1 MKKTNHHILHK
12 VNLDINSPEEK
23 TAFEIKSR
31 LDSFLRKE
39 LFPKIEKL
47 FDQMTLDDEIKR
59 FESIQMDF
67 EMKHANDIDLLANQF
82 IAQLKEKLEQI
93 DSEPLNFHKDWD
105 KIENQHLAHH
115 KPKQYSTYNPNQNTE
130 EIGKKVSHDSNL
142 KNTFIHFLETGQLPW
157 YAVSDLLTEFVLPVH
172 FSKALRDNR
181 FVLHLNEL
189 FLLNENALNRFIYQ
203 FDNETIKLYI
213 KRLMRENKMP
223 FKDITDL
230 ISKQDQTIKKLIY
243 KLLIMR
249 MTNNHYAESKV
260 FFQQIFK
267 AISVNNSF
275 PIDEERHYHEI
286 HEIFQLAFLSP
297 QPELTHQ
304 ENPQSQIIGNELAAT
319 NTDMFKEA
327 SFELKDPIYISNAGI
342 ILCHPFLP
350 ELFKRCGCINENSF
364 VSPEM
369 QQYAIHLLHFLGSGK
384 EHDMEYNL
392 GFEKFLCGIQQNTPI
407 DRTIIL
413 QDVHKEEC
421 QNVIISMIGNW
432 TALKN
437 TSSDGLRSSFFM
449 REGKL
454 DLMKSPVRLYI
465 ERQTVD
471 ILLDRLPWNYSIVK
485 IPWLSD
491 ILYVEW

>member
-1 MKKTNHHILHK
+1 MKKKHHHILHK

-39 LFPKIEKL
+39 LFPKVEKL

-93 DSEPLNFHKDWD
+93 DSEPVNFHTDWD

-115 KPKQYSTYNPNQNTE
+115 TPKQFSIHDPNQNAE
-130 EIGKKVSHDSNL
+130 GIGKRVSHDSNL

-157 YAVSDLLTEFVLPVH
+157 YAVPDLLTEFVLPVH

-181 FVLHLNEL
+181 FFLHLNEL

-213 KRLMRENKMP
+213 KQLMRENKMP
-223 FKDITDL
+223 FKDIIDL

-249 MTNNHYAESKV
+249 MTNNHYAESKQ
-260 FFQQIFK
+260 FFQKIFK
-267 AISVNNSF
+267 AISENKSG
-275 PIDEERHYHEI
+275 PIDQEKHYHEI

-297 QPELTHQ
+297 QTEIPHVDIH
-304 ENPQSQIIGNELAAT
+304 QSQASTDELAVNFT
-319 NTDMFKEA
+319 EMRKEPHQDF
-327 SFELKDPIYISNAGI
+327 SDPLYISNAGLV
-342 ILCHPFLP
+342 LCHPFLP
-350 ELFKRCGCINENSF
+350 ELLMRCGCINDNSF
-364 VSPEM
+364 ISSER
-369 QQYAIHLLHFLGSGK
+369 QQYAVHLLHFLGSGK
-384 EHDMEYNL
+384 EQDMEYNL

-413 QDVHKEEC
+413 LNEHKEEC
-421 QNVIISMIGNW
+421 QNVIISMISNW

-454 DLMKSPVRLYI
+454 DLKKAPARLFI
-465 ERQTVD
+465 ERQTID

-485 IPWLSD
+485 IPWMSD